1 MNKKDVNDVFSSEEK
16 SLLNLF
22 KNTLNGIFCFTK
34 IDIKLSTRKF
44 KILTVNYY

>member
-1 MNKKDVNDVFSSEEK
+1 MNKKDANDVFSYSDK
-16 SLLNLF
+16 ILLNLF

-34 IDIKLSTRKF
+34 IDTKLSTGKF